1 VSLAGRQKWSRLSS
15 MSWDELRTRVQQEL
29 NKRLD
34 ASMYSLGLQP
44 SRIVLRESRSS
55 PKFFFSQA
63 DLTERVRLLETH
75 LPLEVSRILNEAD
88 EICRHHFSLL
98 GYKGLNYGTAID
110 WHRDAVHGK
119 RAPLKPWFK
128 IDFLNFAEV
137 GDHKIIWE
145 LNRHQHLVSLAK
157 AWLLTG
163 ENRYVTELI
172 AQWYG
177 WQQEN
182 PYPFGI
188 NWASS
193 LEVAFRSLSWI
204 WIRSLLAGC
213 AAVPVNFNTDIV
225 RGLGLNGRHIE
236 RYLSTY
242 FSPNTHLLGE
252 AVALFFIGILCPE
265 IAAASRWREVGL
277 QILLE
282 QAGRQVRPDGA
293 HFEASL
299 YYHVYALDFFMHA
312 RLLALR
318 NEIDIPPGFD
328 QLIRRMLAVVKA
340 LSQNGPPDGFGDD
353 DGGRVF
359 NPRRNRA
366 EHMSDPLAVGAMLFQ
381 NEKLPAMATLTEEA
395 IWLFGEQATSVLL
408 PTPLVDPSRRSE
420 FFPDAGIYISVSS
433 GDFAQQMI
441 INAGTKD
448 IARSGHNHADALSVK
463 LWFHRRPWLID
474 SGTCCYTSAGDERNL
489 FRGTG
494 AHNTLR
500 VDGVDQA
507 VPAGP
512 FAWNHRPSVRVESW
526 VSGETFMFF
535 SGSHTGYSRL
545 RYPVLHRRLVIH
557 IHDRFWMVRDIAEG
571 QQIHELETFW
581 HFAPELTVTQAG
593 ACFIASGPTPPG
605 PTAKLA
611 LVLVEDPA
619 WNCQLTTGQVSPA
632 YGITEPAQVL
642 RCSAKLGLPG
652 EHAVIL
658 QPVREEPHAPGKL
671 VCLGARQTK
680 QPAVYQ
686 YHHNERTHTLIFRG
700 REQKQWTFS
709 DWASDAAFFYC
720 CADAQRVSH
729 LAVCHA
735 SFINFRSKPLLQ
747 HSQILERF
755 EYLEAKG
762 KREVSSSQPGT
773 LNLFLEAA
781 LESSSP
787 VL

>member
-1 VSLAGRQKWSRLSS
+1 VSWAWRQKWARLTR
-15 MSWDELRTRVQQEL
+15 MSWDERRTRTRQEL
-29 NKRLD
+29 HKRLD
-34 ASMYSLGLQP
+34 ASIYSLGLQP
-44 SRIVLRESRSS
+44 SRIVLRERTAR

-63 DLTERVRLLETH
+63 DLPERVRLLEKH

-98 GYKGLNYGTAID
+98 GYTDLNYGPEID

-137 GDHKIIWE
+137 GDHKITWE
-145 LNRHQHLVSLAK
+145 LNRHQHLVTLAK

-163 ENRYVTELI
+163 ENRYLTELI

-182 PYPFGI
+182 PYPCGI

-213 AAVPVNFNTDIV
+213 AAVPVNFNTDLL

-252 AVALFFIGILCPE
+252 AVALFFTGVLCPE
-265 IAAASRWREVGL
+265 IAAASRWREMGL
-277 QILLE
+277 EILLE
-282 QAGRQVRPDGA
+282 QARRQVLSDGV
-293 HFEASL
+293 HFEGSL

-318 NEIDIPPGFD
+318 NGIDIPPSFD
-328 QLIRRMLAVVKA
+328 QLMQKMLAVVKA
-340 LSQNGPPDGFGDD
+340 LSHNGPPDGFGDD

-366 EHMSDPLAVGAMLFQ
+366 DHMTDPLAIGALLFQ
-381 NEKLPAMATLTEEA
+381 SDKLHAMATLTEEA
-395 IWLFGEQATSVLL
+395 IWLFGEQATSRLL
-408 PTPLVDPSRRSE
+408 PRASADSSGRCES
-420 FFPDAGIYISVSS
+420 FPDGGIYILAGAGNS
-433 GDFAQQMI
+433 AQQMI
-441 INAGTKD
+441 IHAGTQD
-448 IARSGHNHADALSVK
+448 TARSGHDHADALSVR
-463 LWFHRRPWLID
+463 LSCHGRRWLID
-474 SGTCCYTSAGDERNL
+474 PGTCCYISPGDERNS

-500 VDGVDQA
+500 VDGLDQG

-512 FAWNHRPSVRVESW
+512 FAWKDRPAVRVESW
-526 VSGETFMFF
+526 VRGEAFTLF
-535 SGSHTGYSRL
+535 SGNHTGYSRL
-545 RYPVLHRRLVIH
+545 NDPVLHRRFVVH
-557 IHDRFWMVRDIAEG
+557 IDERFWMVRDIAEG

-581 HFAPELTVTQAG
+581 HFAPGLTVAPAG
-593 ACFIASGPTPPG
+593 ACFIASAPKPEPN
-605 PTAKLA
+605 AKLA
-611 LVLVEDPA
+611 LVLAEDPGC
-619 WNCQLTTGQVSPA
+619 NCQLTTGEVSPA
-632 YGITEPAQVL
+632 YGVTEPAQVL
-642 RCSAKLGLPG
+642 RCSAKLRLPR

-658 QPVREEPHAPGKL
+658 QPIGEEQYATGKL
-671 VCLGARQTK
+671 VCLGAQ
-680 QPAVYQ
+680 QAEQAAVYE
-686 YHHNERTHTLIFRG
+686 YNHNDRTHTMIFRG
-700 REQKQWTFS
+700 CKQNQWTFG

-720 CADAQRVSH
+720 CAEAQRLSH

-735 SFINFRSKPLLQ
+735 SFIHFRTKPLLQ
-747 HSQILERF
+747 HAHILERF
-755 EYLEAKG
+755 EYREADG
-762 KREVSSSQPGT
+762 KREVSSSEPGS
-773 LNLFLEAA
+773 LNLFSEAA
-781 LESSSP
+781 LESSNP